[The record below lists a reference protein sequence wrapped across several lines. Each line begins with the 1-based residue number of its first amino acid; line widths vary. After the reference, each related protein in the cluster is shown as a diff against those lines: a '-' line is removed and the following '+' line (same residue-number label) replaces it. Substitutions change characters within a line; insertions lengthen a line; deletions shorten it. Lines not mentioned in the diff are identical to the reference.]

1 MIMQFRILGP
11 VEAGTDSGEPI
22 AVGGPR
28 VKTLLAA
35 LVVHANQTLRI
46 DWLSDAIWD
55 GQPPP
60 TAAATLHS
68 YVCRLRSRLAGTGP
82 DGADRIRTDA
92 DGYRLRVE
100 PGELDSDVFQDLMDR
115 GRSAA
120 GQGRHVEAC
129 EQLKSALKSWRG
141 PALANISAKFAEVFA
156 VSLDESRVAVMAE
169 WLELE
174 LGLGRHQEVIPDL
187 RMLTQRYPL
196 RQRLVRLLML
206 ALYRSGQQA
215 EALHVFRAARHALV
229 EELGV
234 EPGPALQA
242 LHQQILNNDAVLD
255 HRHSAD
261 TAGRHNLPPDVDDF
275 TGRTDEVHRLLEVI
289 APEDP
294 GRTALLVNAV
304 NGMPGVGKTALA
316 VHVAHLLA
324 DHYPDGQL
332 FLDLHGHQPDQRP
345 RDPADAL
352 GALLLLLGV
361 SERSIPATL
370 EQRAAM
376 WRTQLMHRRVVVVLD
391 DATSLAQVEPLLPG
405 SRNCL
410 VLVTSRGRLD
420 GLRTRHTMT
429 LEPMSELDAG
439 SLLGRMLGESRT
451 AGEPQNVKIL
461 ADLCH
466 RLPLALRIVGARL
479 GNRPSWQI
487 GDLIERLR
495 GPGGLSRLTAGN
507 LSLDATFA
515 ESYRRLHS
523 GQRRVIT
530 LLGAHAAES
539 FDVGAAAAAAALDS
553 AEAERVLESLVD
565 ANLLEAR
572 GFGRYAM
579 HALLRDYLQAAST
592 AAGREHADEAVRR
605 VADYHLH
612 TLRNVYRSFFP
623 DGVPV
628 NLGYPLPDVR
638 PLDFGDRS
646 AALRWYQ
653 SAAED
658 LHGIGVTSDGRPRQ
672 AGLLRAMSVL
682 CARLGRRDD
691 AVRLQHR
698 AEALTGPTPLPAT
711 AAA

>member
-1 MIMQFRILGP
+1 MLFRILGP
-11 VEAGTDSGEPI
+11 VEAGARGGETI
-22 AVGGPR
+22 AVGGPK

-35 LVVHANQTLRI
+35 LLVHANQTMRI

-68 YVCRLRSRLAGTGP
+68 YVCRLRSRLAATGP
-82 DGADRIRTDA
+82 DGADRIHTDA

-100 PGELDSDVFQDLMDR
+100 PGELDSDVFADLMAR
-115 GRSAA
+115 GQEAA
-120 GQGRHVEAC
+120 GQGRQDEAC
-129 EQLKSALKSWRG
+129 ELLRSALKTWRG

-156 VSLDESRVAVMAE
+156 VSLDESRVAVMAG

-174 LGLGRHQEVIPDL
+174 LSLGRHQEVIPDL
-187 RMLTQRYPL
+187 RILVQRNPL

-215 EALHVFRAARHALV
+215 EALHAFRAARHALV

-234 EPGPALQA
+234 EPGPSLQA
-242 LHQQILNNDAVLD
+242 LHQQILNNDAVLE
-255 HRHSAD
+255 HQSGAD
-261 TAGRHNLPPDVDDF
+261 TAGQHNLPPDIEDF

-289 APEDP
+289 TPDEP

-332 FLDLHGHQPDQRP
+332 FLDLHGHQPDRRP

-352 GALLLLLGV
+352 AALLLLLGV
-361 SERSIPATL
+361 NERAIPATL

-376 WRTQLMHRRVVVVLD
+376 WRTRLMHRRVVVVLD
-391 DATSLAQVEPLLPG
+391 DAVNLAQVEPLLPG

-410 VLVTSRGRLD
+410 VLITSRGRLD

-429 LEPMSELDAG
+429 LEPMSGRDAG
-439 SLLGRMLGESRT
+439 VLLGRMLGESRT
-451 AGEPQNVKIL
+451 AGEPQNVETL
-461 ADLCH
+461 AGLCH

-479 GNRPSWQI
+479 GNRPSWRI
-487 GDLIERLR
+487 EDVIERLR
-495 GPGGLSRLTAGN
+495 VPGELSRLSAGS
-507 LSLDATFA
+507 LSLDATFG

-523 GQRRVIT
+523 GQRRLIA
-530 LLGAHAAES
+530 LLGVHPAES
-539 FDVGAAAAAAALDS
+539 FDVGSAAAAAELDRV
-553 AEAERVLESLVD
+553 EAERVLESLVD

-579 HALLRDYLQAAST
+579 HPLLRDYVLATGATS
-592 AAGREHADEAVRR
+592 GEHADEASRR
-605 VADYHLH
+605 VADYQLH
-612 TLRNVYRSFFP
+612 TLGNVYRSLFP

-628 NLGYPLPDVR
+628 NLGYPLPEVR
-638 PLDFGDRS
+638 PLDFGDRA

-653 SAAED
+653 SAAQD
-658 LHGIGVTSDGRPRQ
+658 LHGAGVAADDRPRP
-672 AGLLRAMSVL
+672 AGLLRAMSLL

-691 AVRLQHR
+691 AVRLLNR
-698 AEALTGPTPLPAT
+698 AEVVTGPMRLPAS